1 MTQRLGTFERENAD
15 TLRKITWRLVPFLML
30 CYFISYIDRINIGF
44 AALEMR
50 GDLHLSQTAYGLGG
64 SLFLVSYCLFSVPS
78 NLGQRRFGTRR
89 WIGFL
94 MILWGALS
102 MATAGVKG
110 PSTFYLLRFLVGAAE
125 AGFFPGVVFYI
136 TCWFPASYRA
146 RIASIFLL
154 AVPLS
159 SFFGSAISASLMELN
174 GYGLSGWQ
182 WMFLIEGA
190 PSILLG
196 LCFLWLMADGPRD
209 VSWLADEQKQA
220 LSDALLAE
228 EQAKP
233 QSEPR
238 SMLSLMLDRRILA
251 LSLTYSGVLS
261 VGVCLSLWQPQL
273 IKSFGL
279 TNLQTGLVSSVPFG
293 VATVVMVFWGR
304 SSDRSNERVWH
315 TVIALMLS
323 AVAMLATFMIHSLA
337 ATVVLLSLM
346 LVGSYSSKGPFWA
359 LVTQWLPARD
369 VSAGLSIVSGV
380 GSMATALTTWLFGVV
395 REQTGS
401 FELALLPLVVLAVS
415 GSVALFSAKPTRDD
429 ATYTEIARAGGTE
442 T

>member
-1 MTQRLGTFERENAD
+1 MKERPRAFEGENAV
-15 TLRKITWRLVPFLML
+15 TLRKVTWRLVPFLML
-30 CYFISYIDRINIGF
+30 CYFISYLDRINIGF

-50 GDLHLSQTAYGLGG
+50 GELNLSQTAYGLGG

-78 NLGQRRFGTRR
+78 NLGQKRFGTRR

-94 MILWGALS
+94 MIVWGVLS
-102 MATAGVKG
+102 MAMACVRG
-110 PSTFYLLRFLVGAAE
+110 PTLFFLLRFLVGAAE

-159 SFFGSAISASLMELN
+159 SFVGSAVSGSLMELH
-174 GYGLSGWQ
+174 GYGFSGWQ
-182 WMFLIEGA
+182 WMFVLEGA

-196 LCFLWLMADGPRD
+196 LCFFWLMADGPNK
-209 VSWLADEQKQA
+209 VSWLSNSEKRA
-220 LSDALLAE
+220 LSEALRVKEGANPPSA
-228 EQAKP
+228 Q
-233 QSEPR
+233 R
-238 SMLSLMLDRRILA
+238 SILHLMFDRQVLA

-279 TNLQTGLVSSVPFG
+279 TNFQTGLLSSVPFG
-293 VATVVMVFWGR
+293 VATVVMVLWGR
-304 SSDRSNERVWH
+304 NSDRSDERVWH
-315 TVIALMLS
+315 TVLALMLS
-323 AVAMLATFMIHSLA
+323 AFAMLATFIVHSLA
-337 ATVVLLSLM
+337 ATIVLLSLM
-346 LVGSYSSKGPFWA
+346 LIGSYSSKGPFWA
-359 LVTQWLPARD
+359 LVTQRLSARD

-401 FELALLPLVVLAVS
+401 FELALLPLVVLAVC
-415 GSVALFSAKPTRDD
+415 GSVALFFAKLRADD
-429 ATYTEIARAGGTE
+429 VTPIEMAGVEQTEQ
-442 T
+442 

>member
-1 MTQRLGTFERENAD
+1 MTRRPGAFEEQNAA
-15 TLRKITWRLVPFLML
+15 TLRKISWRLVPFLML
-30 CYFISYIDRINIGF
+30 CYFISYLDRINIGF

-50 GDLHLSQTAYGLGG
+50 GQLHISQAAYGLGA

-78 NLGQRRFGTRR
+78 SLGQRRFGTRK
-89 WIGFL
+89 WIAFL
-94 MILWGALS
+94 MIVWGALS
-102 MATAGVKG
+102 MAMAGVT
-110 PSTFYLLRFLVGAAE
+110 SADEFYLLRFLVGAAE
-125 AGFFPGVVFYI
+125 AGFFPGIVFYI

-159 SFFGSAISASLMELN
+159 SFFGSAISGSLMELH
-174 GYGLSGWQ
+174 GYGLRGWQ

-190 PSILLG
+190 PSIVLG
-196 LCFLWLMADGPRD
+196 LCFLWLMADGPQD
-209 VSWLADEQKQA
+209 AGWLSEKQKQA
-220 LSDALLAE
+220 IGELLRADE
-228 EQAKP
+228 KAKP
-233 QSEPR
+233 AGAQR
-238 SMLSLMLDRRILA
+238 SILGLLFNRQVMA

-279 TNLQTGLVSSVPFG
+279 TNFQTGLVSSIPFG

-323 AVAMLATFMIHSLA
+323 ALAMLATFMIHSLV

-346 LVGSYSSKGPFWA
+346 LIGSYSSKGPFWA
-359 LVTQWLPARD
+359 LVTQWLPKRD
-369 VSAGLSIVSGV
+369 VAAGLSIVSGI

-401 FELALLPLVVLAVS
+401 FELALLPLVAFAVG
-415 GSVALFSAKPTRDD
+415 GSVTLFFAKPRDD
-429 ATYTEIARAGGTE
+429 KAMPIEIVNASSAE
-442 T
+442 H